1 VMQGTQNKSITA
13 SISASPNPSH
23 FFANA
28 RTKTVTIKGSTP
40 NATVTVK
47 AFKDP
52 DINASATVILG
63 SSGEGTASLSEL
75 PAGTAMSYSLT
86 EAGKIESPR
95 ISDGTIPYGTITG
108 INGGEVL
115 DLSMQASGVTNK
127 VKSKSS
133 MTGTNCYL
141 IVNNASY
148 TGYVA
153 SANLVANAWVSPKT
167 DRSGVNDLPI
177 DAGTISYQYENA
189 DGNSSPEVTDGNIAP
204 APDSLKVHIDASG
217 KYTPAL
223 EIPKGITLFTEQS
236 IQYLQY
242 LL

>member
-1 VMQGTQNKSITA
+1 MQGTQNKSITA

-28 RTKTVTIKGSTP
+28 RTKTVTIKGSTS
-40 NATVTVK
+40 NATVKV
-47 AFKDP
+47 FKGADTT
-52 DINASATVILG
+52 ASATVILG
-63 SSGEGTASLSEL
+63 STGEGSASLSEL
-75 PAGTAMSYSLT
+75 LAGTSMSYSLT

-95 ISDGTIPYGTITG
+95 ISDGIIPYGTITG
-108 INGGEVL
+108 INGGESL

-167 DRSGVNDLPI
+167 DRGGVNDLPI

-189 DGNSSPEVTDGNIAP
+189 DGNSSPE
-204 APDSLKVHIDASG
+204 
-217 KYTPAL
+217 
-223 EIPKGITLFTEQS
+223 
-236 IQYLQY
+236 
-242 LL
+242 